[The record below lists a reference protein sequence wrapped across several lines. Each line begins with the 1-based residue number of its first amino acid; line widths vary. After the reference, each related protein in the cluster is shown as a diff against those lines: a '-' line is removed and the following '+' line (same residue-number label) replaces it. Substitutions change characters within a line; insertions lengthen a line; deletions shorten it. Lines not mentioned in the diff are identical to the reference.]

1 MRVRGHNLSALPL
14 AQRNGISSIE
24 IEHHSTP
31 MQVLA
36 LVNQKGGCGKTTT
49 AVNFAAALAAKG
61 RRVLLVDLDPQ
72 AHATMALG
80 WAVGDEPILLEVLEG
95 VVAIEDAVVSAP
107 GGFWLLP
114 ASDDVAEFEESSA
127 RILNPECRL
136 RETLRACQMEFD
148 EVVLDCPPRVDGV
161 LAMNALRACDV
172 ALLVVETGAFALQG
186 AVKAM
191 EVLKELQRDSRVEFE
206 TRVVATLFDRRTTF
220 ARELLVAMHMRFADK
235 MFNAVIRTS
244 VRLREAA
251 AMGVPVRL
259 LDPASRGAEDFESMA
274 DEWMFSVSPAVA
286 RLQSNTRR
294 ESYQEDS
301 GTWPANPIPS
311 TPDGQIWNLNQ

>member
-1 MRVRGHNLSALPL
+1 
-14 AQRNGISSIE
+14 
-24 IEHHSTP
+24 

-80 WAVGDEPILLEVLEG
+80 WAVEDEPILLEVLEG
-95 VVAIEDAVVSAP
+95 TAKIEDAIVSAP

-114 ASDDVAEFEESSA
+114 SSENVAEFEESSA
-127 RILNPECRL
+127 RTLNPECRL
-136 RETLRACQMEFD
+136 ADALRDCQMEFD

-186 AVKAM
+186 AVKAL
-191 EVLKELQRDSRVEFE
+191 EVLEELQLDSRVEFE
-206 TRVVATLFDRRTTF
+206 TRVVATLFDRRTKF
-220 ARELLVAMHMRFADK
+220 ARELLVAMHMRFAEK
-235 MFNAVIRTS
+235 MFDTVIRTS

-259 LDPASRGAEDFESMA
+259 LDPASRGAEDFEAMA
-274 DEWMFSVSPAVA
+274 EEWMFFITPILVMQRSTNRCASPEA
-286 RLQSNTRR
+286 
-294 ESYQEDS
+294 
-301 GTWPANPIPS
+301 PATPDLGRPTNPIPAAPS
-311 TPDGQIWNLNQ
+311 NGGWKLTP